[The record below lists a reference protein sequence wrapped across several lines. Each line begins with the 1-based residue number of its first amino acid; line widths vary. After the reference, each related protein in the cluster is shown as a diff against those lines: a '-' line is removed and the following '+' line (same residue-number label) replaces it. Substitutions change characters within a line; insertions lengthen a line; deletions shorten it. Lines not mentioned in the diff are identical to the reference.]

1 MIENIKT
8 IKKVDQNILP
18 FIQHIVTPKKYQ
30 KLQNFM
36 VENGVWGTEK
46 YLIHHIGTRENTDT
60 PVVVFQMGFE
70 DQPDDLWIVVE
81 EDELK

>member
-8 IKKVDQNILP
+8 IQKVDQNILP
-18 FIQHIVTPKKYQ
+18 FIQQKVTPKKYQ

-46 YLIHHIGTRENTDT
+46 YLIHHTGTRENTDKQ
-60 PVVVFQMGFE
+60 VVVFQLGFE
-70 DQPDDLWIVVE
+70 DQTEDLWIVVE